1 MIFNRYEKS
10 TRDGIHYY
18 FPNFKNCIFTDQL
31 RRELGRLR
39 FEVPEE
45 IKSMKAMPLFS
56 PDTKLYLQ
64 LSRESQVIAVTLFQ
78 LYATSLDEGFPEVI
92 CVEIEGGKYLKFQF
106 LYFYF
111 YDFLNVLNVMYE
123 PMEVV
128 SKEEASKYL
137 IRIDLE

>member
-39 FEVPEE
+39 FEVPF
-45 IKSMKAMPLFS
+45 FS

-78 LYATSLDEGFPEVI
+78 LYATSLDEGFHEVI